1 MVATWLE
8 YDFYLRCHRPAGQKR
23 GIGINSGLSAVKFF
37 RRFDGMYEVCD
48 IPQTPA
54 TARLSAWTNSI
65 IIIYYCIILYYLA
78 RTSYSWGL
86 YVHHSCESSQLRRAP
101 LGDLP
106 SGPWSVKKLCYFNA
120 FSILSNKARKK
131 TVE

>member
-23 GIGINSGLSAVKFF
+23 GIGINSGLSAAWFF
-37 RRFDGMYEVCD
+37 RRFGNWHKDRGLPM
-48 IPQTPA
+48 TPV

-65 IIIYYCIILYYLA
+65 IIIYYYTISYYLA

-86 YVHHSCESSQLRRAP
+86 YIHHSCEFSQLRMAP